1 MSSVEKVIYDENEC
15 KVTVN
20 LQFKSF
26 NVVIDDGRKTKT
38 NEIATAIHGFARAND
53 WTSPNHIKVSIN
65 IENSDNEYN
74 ASEICHCLASS
85 PSSNFGKYVKDL
97 PEANVKLL
105 GTNSKYIEYEI
116 SYDNKFV
123 MPTTATAIGGS
134 FCIVVSKSGH
144 VLVVQETRG
153 NKTRYQQPGGAI
165 EYGEDPLSAGLRE
178 LKEETGLD
186 LTNINYSELKNNV
199 LGGLCI
205 LPDVNVYLSSMESQS
220 NSRPGGICNHMFRY
234 VVSVSDEIRTA
245 HEEKKDTHTPNDESI
260 KSIKWVSYNEIMAEY
275 NGMKSDPEQYKVT
288 GKFRPDFLNEV
299 FDVSKGKKLIYLS
312 ATTKGDKTTIRMSN

>member
-15 KVTVN
+15 KVIVN

-26 NVVIDDGRKTKT
+26 SVVIDNIKKARSEELT
-38 NEIATAIHGFARAND
+38 TAIHGFARAND
-53 WTSPNHIKVSIN
+53 WTSPNHIKVCLERATSDYIYNN
-65 IENSDNEYN
+65 IVG
-74 ASEICHCLASS
+74 EIARGPYH
-85 PSSNFGKYVKDL
+85 FGKYGEDL
-97 PEANVKLL
+97 PEVTMRML
-105 GTNSKYIEYEI
+105 GVNSKYVEHEI

-153 NKTRYQQPGGAI
+153 DKTKYQQPGGAI

-234 VVSVSDEIRTA
+234 VVSVSNEIRTA
-245 HEEKKDTHTPNDESI
+245 HEEKKDTHAPNDQSI
-260 KSIKWVSYNEIMAEY
+260 KSIKWVSYNEIMEEY
-275 NGMKSDPEQYKVT
+275 DIMKSDPEQYKVT